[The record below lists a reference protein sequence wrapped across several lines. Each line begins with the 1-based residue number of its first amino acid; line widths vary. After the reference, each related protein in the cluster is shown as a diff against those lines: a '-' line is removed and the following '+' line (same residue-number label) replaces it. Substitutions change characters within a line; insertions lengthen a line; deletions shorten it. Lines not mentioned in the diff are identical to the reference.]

1 MNKQEYKK
9 QYRIA
14 RAAISSINR
23 SVVSRGLSQDEAEA
37 VWDLF
42 WKGIYEK
49 LPRVIYDAVQGPEQ
63 DRHSSHWG
71 INSRS
76 KMQCNYSHLPNSYPR
91 TDVRN
96 TGCV

>member
-37 VWDLF
+37 VWGVF
-42 WKGIYEK
+42 WHGIHQK
-49 LPRVIYDAVQGPEQ
+49 LPAVIYNAAMKP
-63 DRHSSHWG
+63 DRKEWHAHWP
-71 INSRS
+71 IKDKYDIR
-76 KMQCNYSHLPNSYPR
+76 CNLRLLRNSYPR